1 MRATASSLVYE
12 PYGDGVRRSQVRA
25 SAPSE
30 HGARGARGASGALPL
45 PLPPDVSALP
55 HLRYALAPG
64 RRLGFASGDL
74 APISSDL
81 APISSDLV
89 PISSDLAPISS
100 DLAPISSALA
110 PISAR
115 EVCISADEVGARLE
129 AAARLERGRY
139 AAYGDHAEVK
149 EGVQA
154 GDTREIL
161 GRY

>member
-30 HGARGARGASGALPL
+30 HGARGARGARGASGALPL

-74 APISSDL
+74 APISGDL
-81 APISSDLV
+81 APISR
-89 PISSDLAPISS
+89 DLAP
-100 DLAPISSALA
+100 APISSALA

-139 AAYGDHAEVK
+139 AAYGEHAEVK

>member
-30 HGARGARGASGALPL
+30 HGARGARGARGASGALPL

-81 APISSDLV
+81 APISSDL
-89 PISSDLAPISS
+89 APISR

-139 AAYGDHAEVK
+139 AAYGEHAEVK

-154 GDTREIL
+154 GDTREVL

>member
-30 HGARGARGASGALPL
+30 HGARGARGARGASGALPL

-81 APISSDLV
+81 APISR
-89 PISSDLAPISS
+89 DLAPISR

-139 AAYGDHAEVK
+139 AAYGEHAEVK

>member
-30 HGARGARGASGALPL
+30 HGARGARGARGASGALPL

-74 APISSDL
+74 APISSGL
-81 APISSDLV
+81 APISSDL
-89 PISSDLAPISS
+89 AP
-100 DLAPISSALA
+100 APISSALA

-139 AAYGDHAEVK
+139 AAYGEHAEVK

-154 GDTREIL
+154 GDTREVL

>member
-1 MRATASSLVYE
+1 M
-12 PYGDGVRRSQVRA
+12 RA

-30 HGARGARGASGALPL
+30 HGARGARGALPL
-45 PLPPDVSALP
+45 PLPPDVAAMP

-64 RRLGFASGDL
+64 RRLGFASGEL
-74 APISSDL
+74 APISG
-81 APISSDLV
+81 AHV
-89 PISSDLAPISS
+89 PISGELAS
-100 DLAPISSALA
+100 
-110 PISAR
+110 ISAG

-139 AAYGDHAEVK
+139 AAYGEHAEAK

-154 GDTREIL
+154 ADTREIL

>member
-81 APISSDLV
+81 APISSDL
-89 PISSDLAPISS
+89 AP
-100 DLAPISSALA
+100 APISSALA